1 MMNIREALDEHSCS
15 FSERYQ
21 QDAWDA
27 KKGAG
32 MAEHSGIMGILLRIH
47 PYIEKCRLCCMPVK

>member
-21 QDAWDA
+21 QEAGDA

-32 MAEHSGIMGILLRIH
+32 RQNIPVLWVFCCASILIS
-47 PYIEKCRLCCMPVK
+47 KNVGCVVCR